1 MANDTAQ
8 PKRDF
13 RQDLTDRI
21 IELVEQGMAPWQK
34 PWSPDAASSFLALPH
49 NAATGRAY
57 RGGNAVWLMMKGQ
70 ALGSA
75 DPRWCT
81 YRQAQEAGWQVR
93 KGSKGTSVEY
103 WQFDREEDRLN
114 PATGKT
120 EKVKVKLD
128 NPRVF
133 YATVFHASQIDGIPE
148 YAPRRRPDSWNPIDE
163 AERIL
168 SGSGA
173 KIHHDQQDAAYYA
186 AGPDDIHLPPREA
199 FAEPLDYYEVALH
212 ELGHWTGH
220 ASRLARDLT
229 GSFGSEAYARE
240 ELRAQMSSLFLS
252 AELGVPFNPERHAA
266 YQRSWVKVLKEDK
279 HEIFR
284 AARDAEQIAD
294 YVVGLAHE
302 RTLEVRQTAGADSAI
317 SAPSQQPSMSPSTGV
332 PLSVAQ
338 VQAQITAF
346 CEQYPV
352 AREVAYRVRNTLED
366 LYGPNFQAPGGG
378 AVKAGFR
385 PGYFDAEGHF
395 HRGRCDIP
403 AANVLDEGD
412 LGQTLRHEIIGHYGI
427 NTFGAAA
434 KRAVLEAI
442 IRARHEPGLTELWA
456 KADTHYPET
465 SELVRAE
472 EVYAFA
478 CETIESVPRIDLA
491 AAEQSILDTCIK
503 PVRSMQLLD
512 LSLIT
517 QYVAAGLHE
526 RTRAQQVFPL
536 PGEQF
541 RLADNGRM
549 QQQEVAMADNELPA
563 NERVIAE
570 FAAALKEHGLVLDGP
585 PVMDGEIHNVPVEG
599 NKPGRT
605 SGWYMASLD
614 GQPSGFIGNYLK
626 GVKER
631 WVSSGIV
638 LNLTPAD
645 VAAAAERKRAKAEE
659 RVAAQ
664 EQRAQWVA
672 REWKSLRVAPNSHG
686 YLQRKGVENHGLKLD
701 KHGNLVM
708 PLQDIDGKL
717 WSVQRISPDGG
728 KLFTKGGRT
737 AGCFSPVGADDPTQ
751 PIVIAEGYATSA
763 SVHEVTGLPVV
774 CALNAGNLR
783 PVAEA
788 FRAKYPGRPIFIAGD
803 NDHVK
808 EAEGKPNVGK
818 MKSADAAQAVGGYSL
833 LPDFKP
839 DDGGTDWND
848 LAKSEGT
855 DAVRG
860 QIQAVMAAHGISLGR
875 GMLEARTYLK
885 VPYAERDVA
894 KGLGARWDGQRK
906 SWYVPPGAELAPF
919 EKWPVVPTPA
929 VAVKAEAPVAS
940 TDGATLNQPSEEDA
954 PQEPDVPPSEL
965 EHELMDVAGHI
976 ITRAKADRPLDAQ
989 ERVQAVQLIERGLRA
1004 AGGSDGDGAVSA
1016 ALYGVD
1022 MLAAHDGKLAPAT
1035 ENPFAEEG
1043 ARQRYEEYRDHAE
1056 ELGALFGA
1064 EPGEMHIDA
1073 GAVTDA
1079 AGDSAADLPKGDV
1092 LRATGPALG
1101 MSGLDAGTAPHANR
1115 GIELFE
1121 DDRVPAHTM
1130 TLAQFSNGLHV
1141 EPDSESPAWMVRDD
1155 DDGHPVAR
1163 VPYEHKGLLSE
1174 ARADAVIAAAH
1185 EVSVDRALQARAAGQ
1200 DVAVPDEVLAE
1211 YPDLAQKYGAAGEA
1225 PAALHDEDA
1234 LRASDPA
1241 VDLSQEQGLDLGR
1254 TVEATPA
1261 VHAVDNAEP
1270 LPPSADSVAPG
1281 AADSANE
1288 PVVLMDGPS
1297 ADEADARKPANDPVK
1312 SVESAEP
1319 FVALQSVETGDFPG
1333 VESTGTVGRLAARLQ
1348 ETPTANDASAL
1359 KPANDPV
1366 KPVAGTLSDA
1376 DLERVRRSR
1385 EADTAA
1391 AAAMLAGKSAPAAP
1405 VASQSEENA
1414 IEAADAPQLDAQPA
1428 PAVAKEL
1435 ANAKPVLTT
1444 SGYGV
1449 PASVASRYVVRDG
1462 AFWKFDGKDKTPALD
1477 GKPHF
1482 EDKGPKLTTASD
1494 DRKTIADMVAV
1505 AQAKNWSAVQ
1515 VKGSEDFRR
1524 HAWLEARVAG
1534 LEVKGFEPKEAD
1546 LALLEAAQ
1554 RERDGLRIAAGEA
1567 PTSVADANTMGV
1579 TERTATTRPAEAA
1592 SQDSMPVKD
1601 VRAVFEKSIQTFPEN
1616 VRRELT
1622 TRFNAR
1628 LKMGVE
1634 LQAKVA
1640 KGELP
1645 KQGLGDAIGA
1655 SFADL
1660 KKAWDAPAQD
1670 GATAGPAQPTA
1681 SPAGQKVGM

>member
-21 IELVEQGMAPWQK
+21 IELVEQGTAPWQK
-34 PWSPDAASSFLALPH
+34 PWSPDAASSSLALPH

-114 PATGKT
+114 PATGKK
-120 EKVKVKLD
+120 EKVKVKLE

-148 YAPRRRPDSWNPIDE
+148 YAPRQRPDGWNPIDE

-168 SGSGA
+168 AGSGA
-173 KIHHDQQDAAYYA
+173 SIHHDQQDAAYYA
-186 AGPDDIHLPPREA
+186 PGPDDIHLPPREA
-199 FAEPLDYYEVALH
+199 FAQPLDYYEVALH

-240 ELRAQMSSLFLS
+240 ELRAQMTSLFLS

-284 AARDAEQIAD
+284 AARDAEKIAD

-302 RTLEVRQTAGADSAI
+302 RTLEVRQTVGADSAI
-317 SAPSQQPSMSPSTGV
+317 SAHSQQPSMSPSTGV
-332 PLSVAQ
+332 PLSVAE
-338 VQAQITAF
+338 VQAHVTAF

-385 PGYFDAEGHF
+385 PGYYDAEGHF

-403 AANVLDEGD
+403 AANVLDKGD

-491 AAEQSILDTCIK
+491 VAEQSILDTCIK
-503 PVRSMQLLD
+503 PVRPMQLLD

-645 VAAAAERKRAKAEE
+645 VAAASERKRAKAEE

-717 WSVQRISPDGG
+717 WSVQRISADGG

-788 FRAKYPGRPIFIAGD
+788 FRAKYPERPIFIAGD

-929 VAVKAEAPVAS
+929 VAVKAEAPAAS
-940 TDGATLNQPSEEDA
+940 TDGATLSQPSEEDA

-965 EHELMDVAGHI
+965 EHELMDVAGQI

-1056 ELGALFGA
+1056 ELDALFGA

-1079 AGDSAADLPKGDV
+1079 AG
-1092 LRATGPALG
+1092 
-1101 MSGLDAGTAPHANR
+1101 
-1115 GIELFE
+1115 
-1121 DDRVPAHTM
+1121 
-1130 TLAQFSNGLHV
+1130 
-1141 EPDSESPAWMVRDD
+1141 
-1155 DDGHPVAR
+1155 
-1163 VPYEHKGLLSE
+1163 
-1174 ARADAVIAAAH
+1174 
-1185 EVSVDRALQARAAGQ
+1185 
-1200 DVAVPDEVLAE
+1200 
-1211 YPDLAQKYGAAGEA
+1211 EA
-1225 PAALHDEDA
+1225 PAALHDERA
-1234 LRASDPA
+1234 LRASDRNPA
-1241 VDLSQEQGLDLGR
+1241 VDLSQEHGLDVGHA
-1254 TVEATPA
+1254 VAATPA
-1261 VHAVDNAEP
+1261 VHAVDGSVPVGGNEPPEAVPETNSVQALEGRPVELPHEAPAEQDHAATVSAAAAQSVELDAEP
-1270 LPPSADSVAPG
+1270 LPSSSEPVAPR
-1281 AADSANE
+1281 ADDSANE
-1288 PVVLMDGPS
+1288 PVVLKDGQAVDGEPAARFANREAS
-1297 ADEADARKPANDPVK
+1297 NEADARN
-1312 SVESAEP
+1312 
-1319 FVALQSVETGDFPG
+1319 
-1333 VESTGTVGRLAARLQ
+1333 
-1348 ETPTANDASAL
+1348 
-1359 KPANDPV
+1359 PANDPV
-1366 KPVAGTLSDA
+1366 KPVAETLSDA

-1385 EADTAA
+1385 EADRTAA
-1391 AAAMLAGKSAPAAP
+1391 EAMLGGKPAP
-1405 VASQSEENA
+1405 VPPVAREREENV
-1414 IEAADAPQLDAQPA
+1414 IEAADAPQLGAQPA
-1428 PAVAKEL
+1428 PADAKEL
-1435 ANAKPVLTT
+1435 AKAKPVLTT
-1444 SGYGV
+1444 SGYDL

-1462 AFWKFDGKDKTPALD
+1462 AYWKFDGKDKTLAPD
-1477 GKPHF
+1477 GKPNF
-1482 EDKGPKLTTASD
+1482 QDKGPKLTTASD

-1524 HAWLEARVAG
+1524 HAWLEARLAG

-1546 LALLEAAQ
+1546 LALLEAAK

-1567 PTSVADANTMGV
+1567 PTAVAEANTMGV
-1579 TERTATTRPAEAA
+1579 TDRTATTRPAEAA
-1592 SQDSMPVKD
+1592 SQDSMSVKD
-1601 VRAVFEKSIQTFPEN
+1601 VRAAFEKSIQTFPEN

-1628 LKMGVE
+1628 LKVGVE

-1645 KQGLGDAIGA
+1645 KQGLGDAIGS

-1670 GATAGPAQPTA
+1670 GATSGPAQPTA
-1681 SPAGQKVGM
+1681 SPAGQKVAM

>member
-21 IELVEQGMAPWQK
+21 IELVEQGTAPWQK
-34 PWSPDAASSFLALPH
+34 PWSPDAASSFLAMPH

-57 RGGNAVWLMMKGQ
+57 RGVNAVWLMMKGQ

-148 YAPRRRPDSWNPIDE
+148 YAPRQRPDGWSPIDE

-168 SGSGA
+168 AGSGA
-173 KIHHDQQDAAYYA
+173 SIHHDQQDAAYYA
-186 AGPDDIHLPPREA
+186 PGPDDIHLPPREA
-199 FAEPLDYYEVALH
+199 FAQPLDYYEVALH

-240 ELRAQMSSLFLS
+240 ELRAQMTSLFLS

-284 AARDAEQIAD
+284 AARDAEKIAD

-302 RTLEVRQTAGADSAI
+302 RTLEVRQTVGADSAI

-332 PLSVAQ
+332 PLSVAE
-338 VQAQITAF
+338 VQAHVTAF

-491 AAEQSILDTCIK
+491 VAEQSILDTCIK
-503 PVRSMQLLD
+503 PVRPMQLLD

-645 VAAAAERKRAKAEE
+645 VAAASERKRAKAEE

-717 WSVQRISPDGG
+717 WSVQRISADGG

-906 SWYVPPGAELAPF
+906 SWYVPPGDELAPF

-929 VAVKAEAPVAS
+929 VAVKAEAPAAS
-940 TDGATLNQPSEEDA
+940 TDGATLSQPSEEDA

-965 EHELMDVAGHI
+965 EHELMDVAGQI
-976 ITRAKADRPLDAQ
+976 ISRAKADRPLDAQ

-1056 ELGALFGA
+1056 ELDALFGA
-1064 EPGEMHIDA
+1064 EPGEVHIDA
-1073 GAVTDA
+1073 GAVTD
-1079 AGDSAADLPKGDV
+1079 
-1092 LRATGPALG
+1092 
-1101 MSGLDAGTAPHANR
+1101 
-1115 GIELFE
+1115 
-1121 DDRVPAHTM
+1121 
-1130 TLAQFSNGLHV
+1130 
-1141 EPDSESPAWMVRDD
+1141 
-1155 DDGHPVAR
+1155 
-1163 VPYEHKGLLSE
+1163 
-1174 ARADAVIAAAH
+1174 
-1185 EVSVDRALQARAAGQ
+1185 
-1200 DVAVPDEVLAE
+1200 
-1211 YPDLAQKYGAAGEA
+1211 AAGEA

-1241 VDLSQEQGLDLGR
+1241 VDRSQEQGLDLGR
-1254 TVEATPA
+1254 TVKATPA

-1270 LPPSADSVAPG
+1270 LPPSADPVAPR

-1288 PVVLMDGPS
+1288 PVVLMDGPLADE

-1391 AAAMLAGKSAPAAP
+1391 AAAMLAGKPAPAAP

-1428 PAVAKEL
+1428 PAAAKEL

-1444 SGYGV
+1444 SGYDV

-1462 AFWKFDGKDKTPALD
+1462 AFWKFDGKDKTPAPD

-1524 HAWLEARVAG
+1524 HAWLEARLAG

-1546 LALLEAAQ
+1546 LALLEAAK
-1554 RERDGLRIAAGEA
+1554 REREGLRIAAGDA

-1655 SFADL
+1655 GFADL

-1670 GATAGPAQPTA
+1670 GATAGPAQQTA